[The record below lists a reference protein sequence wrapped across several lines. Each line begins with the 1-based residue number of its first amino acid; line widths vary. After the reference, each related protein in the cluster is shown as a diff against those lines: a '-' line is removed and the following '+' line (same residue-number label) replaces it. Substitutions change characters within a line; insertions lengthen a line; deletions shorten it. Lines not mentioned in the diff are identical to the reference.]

1 MDLDLSVDEE
11 FGVTMTYFLN
21 KIVSDFPE
29 TIKGR
34 VTTPSAEHLLKVREC
49 ANRKILGKYWATAFH
64 HSVTQL
70 LLSTPHVRKNIQID
84 VALLTTR
91 VRIPIKDD
99 WRKLQ

>member
-34 VTTPSAEHLLKVREC
+34 VATPSAEHPFKFMEDTYRRLLEEDC
-49 ANRKILGKYWATAFH
+49 DTAFH
-64 HSVTQL
+64 H
-70 LLSTPHVRKNIQID
+70 
-84 VALLTTR
+84 
-91 VRIPIKDD
+91 
-99 WRKLQ
+99 

>member
-34 VTTPSAEHLLKVREC
+34 VATPSAEHLLKVREC

-64 HSVTQL
+64 HSV
-70 LLSTPHVRKNIQID
+70 S
-84 VALLTTR
+84 
-91 VRIPIKDD
+91 
-99 WRKLQ
+99 